1 MPESEKDRLN
11 RELIELLNEL
21 RVILPGVQVL
31 FAFLLTIPFARGFP
45 KLGRLDRDVYF
56 VSLLATVLATILLI
70 TPSAYHRIVWRHH
83 DKVDLL
89 EISNK
94 LALAGIA
101 VLAVALTCSLFM
113 ISDFVF
119 GAVPATVVASVGAA
133 TFAAMWFLLPYA
145 GLRRMLARRGSEE
158 L

>member
-1 MPESEKDRLN
+1 MPEENERLN

-21 RVILPGVQVL
+21 RVVLPGVQVL
-31 FAFLLTIPFARGFP
+31 FAFLLSIPFARGFS
-45 KLGRLDRDVYF
+45 KLDRFDRDIYF

-89 EISNK
+89 AVSNK
-94 LALAGIA
+94 LALGGIA
-101 VLAVALTCSLFM
+101 VLAVALSCSLFM

-119 GAVPATVVASVGAA
+119 GSVMAAVVTSVGAV
-133 TFAAMWFLLPYA
+133 TFLCMWFLLPIA
-145 GLRRMLARRGSEE
+145 GLKRALVRRGPE
-158 L
+158 

>member
-1 MPESEKDRLN
+1 MPEDENERLN

-21 RVILPGVQVL
+21 RVVLPGVQVL

-45 KLGRLDRDVYF
+45 KLDRFDRDVYF
-56 VSLLATVLATILLI
+56 VSLLATVVATILLI

-89 EISNK
+89 AISNK

-119 GAVPATVVASVGAA
+119 GGVMAAVVASVGGA
-133 TFAAMWFLLPYA
+133 TFLCMWFLLPYA
-145 GLRRMLARRGSEE
+145 GLKRALTRSAAE
-158 L
+158 